1 MISAALQDE
10 DVEVARKKVSKTIKN
25 VLLTDDHGPSHFRA
39 EIVLPSQRPWPLT
52 KSRVLGTE
60 LRNNCQLAS
69 GRKAYVDSVHLISDR
84 AAIQSGAFGLASYEA
99 HKQQRSQSMGI
110 ER

>member
-1 MISAALQDE
+1 MISPALHDE
-10 DVEVARKKVSKTIKN
+10 FIEVARKKVSKTIKN
-25 VLLTDDHGPSHFRA
+25 DLLTDDHGPSHFRA
-39 EIVLPSQRPWPLT
+39 EFVLPNQRSWPST

-69 GRKAYVDSVHLISDR
+69 GRKAYVDR
-84 AAIQSGAFGLASYEA
+84 AAIQSDSLDPASYEA
-99 HKQQRSQSMGI
+99 HKQQKFQNLYLSSMGN